1 MRRILV
7 PVAHLD
13 SCRGAIALGGELA
26 RHLDVALTIL
36 HVSTEPSQSLL
47 GGRLAAGKLAEW
59 GIEPPSFQLLRDA
72 EQILIDDG
80 VLQTDEQGH
89 PLEVHS
95 LKLLAEGLYE
105 VHRVSRRGQNVRF
118 RLREGDPVRQV
129 LRELEDPNYD
139 LVVSGTQPIGGF
151 RRFWV
156 GSIAQSIAQYAPCS
170 ALLAKNLRE
179 DQGILVGVSGRE
191 TALEAVRQAAELA
204 WIRGVPLGLL
214 AAPPDDEGRAM
225 AQDHLNQAEAA
236 IEPEI
241 RRELTIERRIIVADD
256 PAQALIDAADEGY
269 IIALGKVKR
278 ARVRELFLGDVS
290 LDVLAKSTGPVLIAS
305 EPRSLDEAGGDNSP

>member
-13 SCRGAIALGGELA
+13 SCRSAIALGGELA
-26 RHLDVALTIL
+26 RHIDAALTIL
-36 HVSTEPSQSLL
+36 HVSPESNQSLL

-59 GIEPPSFQLLRDA
+59 GIEPPSFRLLRDA
-72 EQILIDDG
+72 EQILIDDD
-80 VLQTDEQGH
+80 VLQLDDEGR
-89 PLEVHS
+89 PVEVHS

-105 VHRVSRRGQNVRF
+105 VHRVSSRGQDVRF

-129 LRELEDPNYD
+129 LRELENPNYD
-139 LVVSGTQPIGGF
+139 LVISGTRQIGGF

-191 TALEAVRQAAELA
+191 TALEAVRQGATLA
-204 WIRGVPLGLL
+204 RVRGVPLRLL
-214 AAPPDDEGRAM
+214 AVSGTNDERT
-225 AQDHLNQAEAA
+225 NAEAYLDEA
-236 IEPEI
+236 EHAVPSEI
-241 RRELTIERRIIVADD
+241 RGELQIERHIVVADD
-256 PAQALIDAADEGY
+256 PAEAMIEAAGEDD

-278 ARVRELFLGDVS
+278 SRVKELFLGDIS
-290 LDVLAKSTGPVLIAS
+290 LEILAKSSGPVLIAS
-305 EPRSLDEAGGDNSP
+305 EPRSVEDDDEDAI

>member
-13 SCRGAIALGGELA
+13 SCRSAIALGGELA
-26 RHLDVALTIL
+26 RHIDAALTIL
-36 HVSTEPSQSLL
+36 HVANDPNDSLL

-59 GIEPPSFQLLRDA
+59 GIEPPSFRLLRDA

-80 VLQTDEQGH
+80 VVQLDEQGR

-105 VHRVSRRGQNVRF
+105 VHRVSSRDQDVRF

-129 LRELEDPNYD
+129 LRELENPNYD
-139 LVVSGTQPIGGF
+139 LVISGTREIGGF

-170 ALLAKNLRE
+170 ALLAKNLRD

-204 WIRGVPLGLL
+204 HIRGVPLGLL
-214 AAPPDDEGRAM
+214 AAAPSDHERAT
-225 AQDHLNQAEAA
+225 ADAYLDQAEAA
-236 IEPEI
+236 IDPEI
-241 RRELTIERRIIVADD
+241 RRELDVERHVVVGDD
-256 PAQALIDAADEGY
+256 PAEALIATAGDDH
-269 IIALGKVKR
+269 IIVLGKVKR
-278 ARVRELFLGDVS
+278 SRVRELFLGDIS
-290 LDVLAKSTGPVLIAS
+290 LEILAKSTGPVLIAS
-305 EPRSLDEAGGDNSP
+305 EPRSVDDEDDEGAE

>member
-36 HVSTEPSQSLL
+36 HVSTEAGQSLL

-72 EQILIDDG
+72 EEILIDDG

-105 VHRVSRRGQNVRF
+105 VHRVSQRGQNVRF

-129 LRELEDPNYD
+129 LRELENPNYD
-139 LVVSGTQPIGGF
+139 LVISGTREIGGF

-170 ALLAKNLRE
+170 ALLAKNLRD

-204 WIRGVPLGLL
+204 HIRGVPLGLL
-214 AAPPDDEGRAM
+214 AAPPTDDERAD
-225 AQDHLNQAEAA
+225 AEAYLDQAEANVD
-236 IEPEI
+236 PEI
-241 RRELTIERRIIVADD
+241 RRELDVERHVVVGDD
-256 PAQALIDAADEGY
+256 PAEALVATAGDDH

-278 ARVRELFLGDVS
+278 SRVRELFLGDIS
-290 LDVLAKSTGPVLIAS
+290 LEILAKSSGPVLVAS
-305 EPRSLDEAGGDNSP
+305 EPRSSEEDDEGAA

>member
-13 SCRGAIALGGELA
+13 SCRSAIALGGELA
-26 RHLDVALTIL
+26 RHRDVALTIL
-36 HVSTEPSQSLL
+36 HVSNESHGSLL

-59 GIEPPSFQLLRDA
+59 GIEPPSFRLLRDA
-72 EQILIDDG
+72 EQILLDDG
-80 VLQTDEQGH
+80 VLQRDEQGR

-105 VHRVSRRGQNVRF
+105 VHRVSSRDQDVRF

-129 LRELEDPNYD
+129 LRELENPNYD
-139 LVVSGTQPIGGF
+139 LVISGTREIGGF

-170 ALLAKNLRE
+170 ALLAKNLRA

-191 TALEAVRQAAELA
+191 TALEAVRQGAELA
-204 WIRGVPLGLL
+204 RVRDVPLRLL
-214 AAPPDDEGRAM
+214 AVPPTEEERAN
-225 AQDHLNQAEAA
+225 AEAYLEQAEAT
-236 IEPEI
+236 IDPEI
-241 RRELTIERRIIVADD
+241 RRELAIERRIVVADD
-256 PAQALIDAADEGY
+256 PAEALIEAAGEDD
-269 IIALGKVKR
+269 IIALGKVNR
-278 ARVRELFLGDVS
+278 SRVRELFLGDIS
-290 LDVLAKSTGPVLIAS
+290 LEILAKSSGPVLIAS
-305 EPRSLDEAGGDNSP
+305 EPRSLEDDDEDAT

>member
-13 SCRGAIALGGELA
+13 SCRSAIALGGELA
-26 RHLDVALTIL
+26 RHLDAALTIL
-36 HVSTEPSQSLL
+36 HVSPESTQSLL

-59 GIEPPSFQLLRDA
+59 GIEPPSFRLLRDA

-80 VLQTDEQGH
+80 VLQLDEEGH
-89 PLEVHS
+89 PVEVHS

-105 VHRVSRRGQNVRF
+105 VHRVSTRGQDVRF

-129 LRELEDPNYD
+129 LRELENPNYD
-139 LVVSGTQPIGGF
+139 LVISGTRQIGGF

-204 WIRGVPLGLL
+204 HIRRVSLRLL
-214 AAPPDDEGRAM
+214 AVPGTDGERADAETYLDDAE
-225 AQDHLNQAEAA
+225 QAV
-236 IEPEI
+236 PSEI
-241 RRELTIERRIIVADD
+241 REELSIERHVVVADD
-256 PAQALIDAADEGY
+256 PAEAMIEAAGADDV
-269 IIALGKVKR
+269 IALGKVKR
-278 ARVRELFLGDVS
+278 SRVKELFLGDIS
-290 LDVLAKSTGPVLIAS
+290 LEILAKSSGPVLIAS
-305 EPRSLDEAGGDNSP
+305 EPRSVEDDDEDAI

>member
-13 SCRGAIALGGELA
+13 SCRSAIALGGELA
-26 RHLDVALTIL
+26 RHLDAALTIL
-36 HVSTEPSQSLL
+36 HVASDSNQSLL

-59 GIEPPSFQLLRDA
+59 GIEPPSFRLLRDA
-72 EQILIDDG
+72 ERILMDDG
-80 VLQTDEQGH
+80 VLQLDENGQ
-89 PLEVHS
+89 PVEIHS

-105 VHRVSRRGQNVRF
+105 VHRMSRRGQDVRF

-129 LRELEDPNYD
+129 LRELENPNYD
-139 LVVSGTQPIGGF
+139 LVISGTRQIGGF

-170 ALLAKNLRE
+170 ALLAKNLRD

-204 WIRGVPLGLL
+204 RIRGVSLRLL
-214 AAPPDDEGRAM
+214 AVPPTDDERAS
-225 AQDHLNQAEAA
+225 ADAYLRQAEAA
-236 IEPEI
+236 IAPEI
-241 RRELTIERRIIVADD
+241 RQDLEIERHIVVADD
-256 PAQALIDAADEGY
+256 PAEALIKTAGEDH

-278 ARVRELFLGDVS
+278 SRVKELFLGDVS
-290 LDVLAKSTGPVLIAS
+290 LEILAKSSGPVLIAS
-305 EPRSLDEAGGDNSP
+305 EPRSVEDDDEDVT